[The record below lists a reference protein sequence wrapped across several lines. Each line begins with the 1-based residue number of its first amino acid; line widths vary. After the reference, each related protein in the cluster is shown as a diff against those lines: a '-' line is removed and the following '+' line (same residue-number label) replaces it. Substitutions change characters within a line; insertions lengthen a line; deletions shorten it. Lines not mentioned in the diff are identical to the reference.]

1 MYQHKS
7 FLNGKTGLVQ
17 VKQTGRGFQKAPQC
31 GSNNFPYAVAELC
44 YIHQHADVE
53 GSNPSSGNGIAQRL
67 EHSAYVA
74 GSNPAPFRNG

>member
-44 YIHQHADVE
+44 YIHHH
-53 GSNPSSGNGIAQRL
+53 G
-67 EHSAYVA
+67 
-74 GSNPAPFRNG
+74 

>member
-31 GSNNFPYAVAELC
+31 GSNNFPYAVAELQLYPPTRC
-44 YIHQHADVE
+44 VLKVRFLLPCNAE
-53 GSNPSSGNGIAQRL
+53 
-67 EHSAYVA
+67 
-74 GSNPAPFRNG
+74 